1 MALILSS
8 ISGSIQ
14 SNSAVGITG
23 SVVIA
28 NRPGNLFPTIP
39 NDVTFFVSGSSA
51 SDYTL
56 FGGSVVGSG
65 SVSLKNNSGVTQFNA
80 GATGVTVSN
89 SSGDSKFTV
98 DSSSGN
104 TVVQG
109 TLQSVG
115 VLTLTAGLS
124 GSHTKLTDGTSAF
137 IAGANVSVTTGSNGA
152 ITISAAMDAAALV
165 AGSDTQLQFNDGGT
179 FGGDS
184 GLTYNKTTDT
194 LTVAGDVAVNGGDLT
209 STAATFNLVNS
220 GVTSL
225 NLGGAAT
232 SVEIG
237 AATGT
242 TSINNSLTVDGNT
255 SVAALTGSAGIK
267 VSGDADFNSTADF
280 QGAVNLQAG
289 LTVAGASSL
298 NGNVTV
304 GDAAADTVTVNG
316 TTTFAGAAVTTTF
329 DGDVAVNGGDMT
341 SSAATFNLVNAG
353 VTSLNLGGAAT
364 AIEIGAATGTTSI
377 NNSLTVDGNT
387 TLGNASSDSLT
398 VNGAATFNQGLSGS
412 LTKLADGSS
421 YLIAGSNVAIVTGS
435 NGSITIST
443 QADITSVTA
452 GNGLTGGGSS
462 GDVTLTVDDSKVAM
476 ISGSTFTGAVNFN
489 AGLSGSLTK
498 LTDGSSYL
506 VAGSNIVVTTGS
518 NGSITIAG
526 TMNASTLVAGTDTQI
541 QFNDGG
547 SNFGGDSGLT
557 YNKTTDTLTGVTGSF
572 FTLSTSGNSSVGG
585 GLTVTGAST
594 LNGNVTVGDASADT
608 ITVNGTTTFAGA
620 AVTTTFAG
628 NATVS
633 GNTTL
638 GDASADTV
646 TVNGTTTFAGSGVT
660 TTFAGDVAVNGGDMT
675 SSAAT
680 FNLVNSGVTT
690 LNLGGAATTVEIGA
704 ATGTTSV
711 NNNLA
716 VDGNTTLGNASSD
729 TLAVNGFAT
738 FNNGLIGSLTS
749 SNVTSG
755 QVVVGGTGGLISG
768 SNQLFWHNTSGSL
781 GIGTT
786 QPTGK
791 LEVAGTNGSLFV
803 VTDSVSGSLLSV
815 NNVSGLPI
823 LEVLSDDRMI
833 VGAYGANALVVSG
846 SRVAVGTTPSATTE
860 LSVQG
865 SSTASDKVML
875 VKAGSASQTGAII
888 DAQKSDGTSVFI
900 VSNTGISG
908 SHTKLV
914 DGTSAFIAG
923 TNVSVT
929 TGSNG
934 AITIAASMNAASLV
948 GGADTQLQ
956 FNDGGSFGGDSGLT
970 YNKTSD
976 TLTGVTGSFYRLT
989 TADSMTV
996 NGNLTVA
1003 GISAVNGN
1011 VTVGDAAADTVTVNG
1026 TTTFAGAAV
1035 TTTFAGDVAV
1045 NGGDMTS
1052 SAATF
1057 NLVNAGV
1064 TSLNLGGAA
1073 TAIEIGAA
1081 TGTTSVNNSLTVDG
1095 NVTLGDASA
1104 DTVTVNG
1111 TTTFA
1116 GAAVTTTFAG
1126 DVAVNG
1132 GDMTSSA
1139 ATFNLVNSGVTTLNL
1154 GGAATAVAIGA
1165 ATGTTTVNNG
1175 LTVTGAATLN
1185 GNVTV
1190 GDASADTVTVN
1201 GTTTFAGSGV
1211 TTTFAGDMAV
1221 NGGDVTSSATTF
1233 NLLNATVTTLNL
1245 GGAATAIEIGAAT
1258 GTTSINN
1265 DLTVDGNTTLGNSAS
1280 DSLTVNGA
1288 ATFNQ
1293 GLSGSLTK
1301 LADGSSYLI
1310 AGSNVAIV
1318 TGSNGA
1324 ITISTQ
1330 ADITSVTAGNG
1341 LTGGGSNGDLT
1352 LTVDDSKV
1360 AMISGSTFT
1369 GAVNFNAGLSG
1380 SLTKLTDGS
1389 SAFIAGNNVSVT
1401 TGSNGAIT
1409 ISASMN
1415 AAALVAGSDT
1425 QIQFND
1431 GGVFGADSGLT
1442 YNKTTDT
1449 LSIAG
1454 DLAVNG
1460 GDMTSTAT
1468 TFNLLNDTVTTLNVG
1483 GAATAVEIG
1492 ASTGTTSVNNDLVV
1506 ENGTL
1511 AIGTGSTGSGGA
1523 RLYVSSSLTGS
1534 QSSGF
1539 QVGTIFGGVSIN
1551 VSRAQISV
1559 FNLADGTDVGRFNS
1573 TGIVT
1578 PLDLAVNGGDMTSTA
1593 TTFNLLNATVTTLN
1607 VGGAATT
1614 VEIGATTGTTSV
1626 NNDLT
1631 VDGNT
1636 TLGNASSDTVTFTS
1650 RVNSDVLPSADV
1662 TYSLGSV
1669 TNRWANIYTGDLHLK
1684 NERGDYTLI
1693 EEEDFLTIRFNKSG
1707 KRYKFMLE
1715 AVPELDETLG
1725 NFSNGP
1731 KPSV

>member
-1 MALILSS
+1 MALVLSS

-14 SNSAVGITG
+14 SNSSIGLSG

-28 NRPGNLFPTIP
+28 NRPDGLFPSLP
-39 NDVTFFVSGSSA
+39 GDATFFVSGSSS
-51 SDYTL
+51 SDYAV

-65 SVSLKNNSGVTQFNA
+65 SLQLKNTSGVTQFNA
-80 GATGVTVSN
+80 ASTGVTVSD
-89 SSGDSKFTV
+89 SSGTSKFTV
-98 DSSSGN
+98 ASSTGN

-115 VLTLTAGLS
+115 VLTATGGIS

-137 IAGANVSVTTGSNGA
+137 IGGNNVIVTTGSNGA
-152 ITISAAMDAAALV
+152 ITISAEMNAAALV
-165 AGSDTQLQFNDGGT
+165 AGADTQLQFNDGGA
-179 FGGDS
+179 FGGDA

-209 STAATFNLVNS
+209 SSAATFNLVNS
-220 GVTSL
+220 GVTTL

-232 SVEIG
+232 AVEIG

-242 TSINNSLTVDGNT
+242 TSVNNALTVDG
-255 SVAALTGSAGIK
+255 K
-267 VSGDADFNSTADF
+267 
-280 QGAVNLQAG
+280 
-289 LTVAGASSL
+289 
-298 NGNVTV
+298 
-304 GDAAADTVTVNG
+304 
-316 TTTFAGAAVTTTF
+316 
-329 DGDVAVNGGDMT
+329 
-341 SSAATFNLVNAG
+341 
-353 VTSLNLGGAAT
+353 
-364 AIEIGAATGTTSI
+364 
-377 NNSLTVDGNT
+377 
-387 TLGNASSDSLT
+387 
-398 VNGAATFNQGLSGS
+398 ATFNQGISGS

-421 YLIAGSNVAIVTGS
+421 YLVAGNNVSIVTGS
-435 NGSITIST
+435 NGSVTIST
-443 QADITSVTA
+443 QADLTSITA
-452 GNGLTGGGSS
+452 GNGLTGGGSA

-476 ISGSTFTGAVNFN
+476 TSGSTFTGAVKFN

-547 SNFGGDSGLT
+547 SNFGGDAGLT

-572 FTLSTSGNSSVGG
+572 FSLSTSGNSSVGG

-675 SSAAT
+675 SSATT
-680 FNLVNSGVTT
+680 FNLLNSTVTT
-690 LNLGGAATTVEIGA
+690 LNLGGAATAVEIGA
-704 ATGTTSV
+704 ATGTTSI
-711 NNNLA
+711 NNSLT

-729 TLAVNGFAT
+729 TLSVNGLAT

-823 LEVLSDDRMI
+823 LEVLSDNRVI
-833 VGAYGANALVVSG
+833 AGAYGANALVVSG
-846 SRVAVGTTPSATTE
+846 SRVAVGTTPTNTTE

-865 SSTASDKVML
+865 SSTATDKVML

-923 TNVSVT
+923 TNVTVT
-929 TGSNG
+929 TGSTG
-934 AITIAASMNAASLV
+934 AITISAAMNAGALV
-948 GGADTQLQ
+948 GGSDTQLQ
-956 FNDGGSFGGDSGLT
+956 FNDGGAFGGDSGLT
-970 YNKTSD
+970 YNKTTD
-976 TLTGVTGSFYRLT
+976 TLTGVSGSFFSLST
-989 TADSMTV
+989 S
-996 NGNLTVA
+996 GNSSVGGALTVTGA
-1003 GISAVNGN
+1003 STLNGN
-1011 VTVGDAAADTVTVNG
+1011 VTV
-1026 TTTFAGAAV
+1026 
-1035 TTTFAGDVAV
+1035 
-1045 NGGDMTS
+1045 
-1052 SAATF
+1052 
-1057 NLVNAGV
+1057 
-1064 TSLNLGGAA
+1064 
-1073 TAIEIGAA
+1073 
-1081 TGTTSVNNSLTVDG
+1081 
-1095 NVTLGDASA
+1095 GDASA

-1211 TTTFAGDMAV
+1211 TTTFAGDVAV

-1265 DLTVDGNTTLGNSAS
+1265 DLTVDGNTTLGNAAS

-1301 LADGSSYLI
+1301 LSDGSSYLI
-1310 AGSNVAIV
+1310 GGSNISIV

-1324 ITISTQ
+1324 VTISTT
-1330 ADITSVTAGNG
+1330 ADITSVTAGTG
-1341 LTGGGSNGDLT
+1341 LTGGGSTGDLT
-1352 LTVDDSKV
+1352 LGINDSVVATV
-1360 AMISGSTFT
+1360 SGTTFT
-1369 GAVNFNAGLSG
+1369 GAVKFNAGLSG

-1389 SAFIAGNNVSVT
+1389 SAFLAGNNVTIT
-1401 TGSNGAIT
+1401 TGSNGSVT
-1409 ISASMN
+1409 IAASMN
-1415 AAALVAGSDT
+1415 AAALVAGTDT

-1431 GGVFGADSGLT
+1431 GGAFGADSGLT

-1449 LSIAG
+1449 LTGVTGSFFGLSTSGNTSVGGGLTVTGASTLNGNVTVGDASADTVTVNGTTTFAGAAVTTTFAG
-1454 DLAVNG
+1454 DVAVNG
-1460 GDMTSTAT
+1460 GDMTSTAA
-1468 TFNLLNDTVTTLNVG
+1468 TFNLVNSGVTTLNFG

-1492 ASTGTTSVNNDLVV
+1492 ASTGTTSVNNDLTI

-1511 AIGTGSTGSGGA
+1511 AIGTGSTNGA
-1523 RLYVSSSLTGS
+1523 RLYVSSSATGI
-1534 QSSGF
+1534 QSSALI
-1539 QVGTIFGGVSIN
+1539 VGSIFLGSSVN
-1551 VSRAQISV
+1551 VSKAAISL
-1559 FNLADGTDVGRFNS
+1559 FSLSDGTEAGRFNAS
-1573 TGIVT
+1573 GIST

-1626 NNDLT
+1626 NNNLT

-1662 TYSLGSV
+1662 TYSLGSS

-1715 AVPELDETLG
+1715 AVPELDEEIG
-1725 NFSNGP
+1725 SFSNGP
-1731 KPSV
+1731 KPSK